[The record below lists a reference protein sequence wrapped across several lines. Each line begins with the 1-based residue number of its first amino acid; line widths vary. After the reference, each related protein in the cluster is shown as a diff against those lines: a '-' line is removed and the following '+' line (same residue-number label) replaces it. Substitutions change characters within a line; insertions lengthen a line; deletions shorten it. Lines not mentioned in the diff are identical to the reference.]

1 MEDKEFFDL
10 HNQIMSYG
18 KGVAPK
24 PIETNDADTFALD
37 NKIQQ
42 SNNEI
47 QQLDNKNEQNNADID
62 TDKTIETNAFDNTSD
77 FEPDEKSL
85 LETIDDSDL
94 MKAVRR
100 TNAYKTY
107 MYSNEDIIKEA
118 RRMSQVLNN
127 EGVKISEDII
137 LSSPEALNN
146 VRDVYKTFEKEMDI
160 DKVYE
165 HYPALKN
172 IAEKDPS
179 AAALLLSNMEDVRTA
194 HGIIENAVAGHNQ
207 YYVPAKQNAVGT
219 KLFYGEKMSPEDA
232 AKLKDIGKEIKNLKQ
247 IPDFFD
253 APLDNMVGTTSQQI
267 SMMIYQM
274 AHGSGYAAA
283 GAVIGYGGTKLL
295 GRAAGTAVGGLA
307 GGALGSAATET
318 LARQNAM
325 RLMGIGARVGG
336 AKAMFDELA
345 GQYYLEALSYKNK
358 AGGQQFTEEQARY
371 MAGIQA
377 AVETAIEIGE
387 TEQVL
392 KILGKNPATASA
404 HKTIKDIIANAKNS
418 ASAIAQLKELAAN
431 VYKVGKV
438 ESIEEGKQQLAT
450 DLVSNYFATYVA
462 PDGDEEY
469 GLKPYSIGEMATRAG
484 EATIQASVPSV
495 GMGILGSGASS
506 IGVARNFMNTMKLND
521 VLSEV
526 KVDFN
531 NYKLNQSGINMLKDL
546 KENLADSK
554 LYKEHPEEAVS
565 LLKESLSGSGF
576 EEVTLDTELV
586 KKEEGGQEVLFQMAI
601 DAGLTEEQAQA
612 AIDNNENI
620 TVPTEIYAKNI
631 MANPLSEKLLN
642 KISFDKEGDCLERSR
657 KFAASL
663 KRSWDKMI
671 DAEYERKM
679 DAAYNVLKDDLG
691 EDVAMDAMGVIQF
704 YPDDPSAGAKRMA
717 NEIQTQI
724 DAEINPILNMMNEG
738 IHQGVEDYWFDKETG
753 EEVDVSDMFGSEET
767 ASGGS
772 YGHARFSNNAG
783 WYREFFRRNH
793 RAPTKTEMRDI
804 AIDVYGG
811 KDDYGVL
818 AEAGPMSNEAY
829 EEFVQQGRRLA
840 NMIADV
846 SMYNKLSEKLKGYD
860 AGKVAAAEGLT
871 EDGYAAYKYMVDSIK
886 GIETNKATQK
896 SVAVGAMLWA
906 HVAERFAENYQAMGQ
921 NVTALDV
928 IKRFRFS
935 DKAIGSGL
943 NQQQSNPVYNYSYE
957 ENQMAI
963 KNYFKELKSL
973 DEIANMDVTENY
985 KALLHESKES
995 MLNYIASACEDF
1007 LDKELVDPLGDTVR
1021 FERPVI
1027 NGEQLTNEQIAIFYS
1042 AKDRKSVDKISLK
1055 KAIAFA
1061 NIKNI
1066 VSDPMAIVINSKG
1079 NKTYL
1084 SVFNTGVGNMSGK
1097 VIVSVEET
1105 DKGRFITFQVNADK
1119 GNKKSTLGD
1128 TRSYLTGAKEILYLK
1143 GRLSEHPRL
1152 PPDQQVS
1159 SVDADL
1165 HQSGNFILP
1174 QFYKDV
1180 NKNTNKLSDN
1190 VLKLLSSETVKQEII
1205 ELDSLYR
1212 NSKSNEQKLVAL
1224 DGSKSTY
1231 SLLKWLLIRT
1241 STFKKIF
1248 GDWEVEYQK
1257 KKLETEYNYAVKVN
1271 ADDYIFVS
1279 MNDSEIKA
1287 RSLIE
1292 PVLGTV
1298 KTIAGNWNITK
1309 AFAETTFAHNRK
1321 TLNVGDKDLR
1331 LAALSGLKEG
1341 LNHLVYIG
1349 EMEDFHHGQIGN
1361 NNVKTENY
1369 HDKYYAYW
1377 IDTGSGKALVYLR
1390 VLDQRTESERNQNL
1404 GQDKVKLYLH
1414 DVFDE
1419 EEVEAMRNLSYED
1432 ASKVVEERVQSGNA
1446 GNDLGFYIVS
1456 KFMNQPT
1463 NMKVDVLSN
1472 GEPDLS
1478 SLKDNDPLMQRAWH
1492 GTAAIFD
1499 NWDLGYAGS
1508 GEGGAAHGYGLYFA
1522 QDKNVAIGYR
1532 NMLVGSVEYLYKG
1545 KPLQNLYDQ
1554 LERKGDWEKLA
1565 VIEEFMINQNTDNV
1579 LNGEEYFGS
1588 KNVQWFKDKVMPYL
1602 KGDKES
1608 GSLFEVD
1615 VPENDVLLDEQ
1626 KLFGN
1631 QEKGV
1636 QANIK
1641 KAINKLNDE
1650 QKQIFKNSYIGNHF
1664 QKSSGSEERTGLLNK
1679 KTEAENMIRR
1689 FKMVGMKKFKT
1700 SLQEK
1705 SFRKKMSDLQEMGYD
1720 VNALEKDET
1729 AVSNLIQ
1736 EWQDKVADID
1746 RQLQEEETIRN
1757 NNFQKS
1763 KSEAEAKALEELLPN
1778 MTGWDVY
1785 AGLYM
1790 ALGTPKDA
1798 SLALNDVG
1806 IKGITYDGESDGRCF
1821 VVFDDKAVHTIERF
1835 NQAAGEKALTANQ
1848 QKLAQAINAYN
1859 TGEPMDI
1866 IYETTGW
1873 HLGLDGKWRFEI
1885 PDNLNKIDF
1894 DAIPAE
1900 KWGNAKLGDIY
1911 DNPALYA
1918 AYPWLKDTMVYVEEL
1933 DATTKGYTDGVSV
1946 TLNLLGLTDG
1956 YNEIIDLGEN
1966 LYTRRVDG
1974 RGNAGEWLDENNNPM
1989 SEAMQA
1995 ALADV
2000 RAQMQEGFWLVDAI
2014 SVCIDTAKAS
2024 VEKAET
2030 QLLGLDNQ
2038 NIAPELKP
2046 GLKAGMEKILDKRK
2060 EKLQALEFIYNNAG
2074 SSMFVKEWVKDNDKA
2089 KKIMGETLIHEIQHL
2104 VQDHEGFARG
2114 GSPDAVQESIGKEMG
2129 RVRSE
2134 MRDIHPMAWELFTIH
2149 EDMAKALGEMNV
2161 EEAFKLDAQYNKYAD
2176 TLGLDKEEKS
2186 EIKTLGARY
2195 RKLEK
2200 QRESD
2205 ISAFSKYQNLHGEQ
2219 EARLASKL
2227 AAMNTELEEGK
2238 AYAVSAEEI
2247 FEAWAQGKSDGVI
2260 AKGKRWAEIENK
2272 YQTDEDGPSIEE
2284 LVEQQELAEDSE
2296 VKELQKT
2303 LEDKFMSDWDYEQ
2316 LQSEYTDAVLKGINE
2331 YNAIIIFGGS
2341 AVAGSSFNQQ
2351 MSAVQ
2356 GAMETVA
2363 KGQYVIHIMESADE
2377 STFMHEMSHG
2387 FFDMMAD
2394 MASMEGAPEQVVKD
2408 YETLRKWCEWNP
2420 ESINDYKGT
2429 AVAREFENLDRLIRE
2444 AQEKG
2449 YAVTKNASGE
2459 EVTISYQKLLR
2470 QWNQERFARGF
2481 EEYLKAGKA
2490 PTEGMRG
2497 IFSKFKNWLVRIYKG
2512 CVGIGAKPTD
2522 AVRQVM
2528 DRMIATQEEIDYAI
2542 KKAEL
2547 NKWRESGADEMLTK
2561 SSKEFYDDLMA
2572 KAKEDAESKVLKL
2585 ALKDLDQAEKD
2596 KVEAEIKAE
2605 REAATERI
2613 SQEPVFVVQKYMEQ
2627 NPELNPETVAQTLGN
2642 MSLKTYV
2649 ETLKARGG
2657 SVKSAVDAYME
2668 KYEKS
2673 VKKDVQGEE
2682 YRAWLKAEA
2691 QKAIGTSKYTDLIA
2705 AYELQAYKK
2714 AVQRLRR
2721 LENKLAQIEV
2731 KDEAA
2736 RKEAEAIIK
2745 REEKAKAEQ
2754 EDRDERVRELR
2765 TELRELK
2772 NNVKVYGKNSQDE
2785 IGQARYYAAN
2795 RLDTL
2800 PVGEATDFR
2809 KWGNLAVRK
2818 HQDAMDMLNA
2828 GNLEEATK
2836 LQKDVLVYRMLEKR
2850 AYELH
2855 EKYEKKVAR
2864 LVARK
2869 KTIETSKNIGA
2880 NDRYLY
2886 MHFLYL
2892 FGLTE
2897 KDAPRPEDF
2906 PGVENMLLG
2915 NLDGTDDPSVPAS
2928 AIVNPEEWL
2937 KSFITNPDSVPMEN
2951 GLNSLTMEQYRE
2963 VEELMDYVYN
2973 AGMDRNS
2980 IKTLVDD
2987 DGTESTIDEV
2997 NAAILGDLINSREDK
3012 SFMHS
3017 AGADSKL
3024 ESAMKAARKYW
3035 VELIKPETI
3044 LNAMGENAMKYLY
3057 NPLRRCADKELQM
3070 NKDAI
3075 EKQKAIFAQYH
3086 DDIIEHLGKE
3096 EGEALLKDFSTKKL
3110 YVLNGDRIRQSELTH
3125 EELVCLALNLGTE
3138 IGHKRVLD
3146 GYGISEGV
3154 LRNLLYNLTSADWT
3168 LIQSIWDMHEEYW
3181 PELRRVTAA
3190 VTGVTMEKQ
3199 EPREFTVMSRDGV
3212 AYPVRGGYYHLA
3224 YDRTKNLKV
3233 RERDADKRL
3242 DTQSNSNRRFG
3253 IGVGMTKERNEY
3265 EVKYLLDLHLSVMQR
3280 AVAETIH
3287 YISFYETV
3295 RDVNRLVNSEMFAE
3309 TTVGFFGE
3317 EHYLALQ
3324 KWVKDAWALEPE
3336 SKTEVER
3343 FNAAMR
3349 SNQTMATLGFS
3360 MITAL
3365 ENALNIFPMMAEIG
3379 PKNALEAVLGYY
3391 GNMFR
3396 RGVTDPREMFAQNQ
3410 FIADHSIFM
3419 AERGESIDPNIYKN
3433 QADNGINEPNIVV
3446 KPFNKLTDGAFWFI
3460 TQTDLMLARP
3470 LWMHEYQRVYNE
3482 CIAKQ
3487 LDPDVAERKAVQAG
3501 DAAVRHVFGSSAEI
3515 DRAEIQKS
3523 RSEIVKFMT
3532 MFYSYFSTVHN
3543 AMLAKGYEY
3552 DKLRHEGK
3560 SILQAASPTLV
3571 WGVMMWYV
3579 LPSVGSAV
3587 MRAYLKGDDDDREP
3601 EKLAAKIASTFA
3613 SNVAGGLPFARDAV
3627 PALLDLVMGEKVYGF
3642 RNVPLYEAAQQT
3654 MRTVSA
3660 IKGVLDN
3667 KKDEI
3672 DVMRAMARLS
3682 VYMTRFPL
3690 TASNAMITAAQ
3701 WISEGD
3707 LTEEDLAKYLQAM
3720 VMNKKPK
3727 K

>member
-77 FEPDEKSL
+77 FEPDEKSIV
-85 LETIDDSDL
+85 ETIDDSDL

-179 AAALLLSNMEDVRTA
+179 AAALLLSNMEDVKTA
-194 HGIIENAVAGHNQ
+194 HGIIENAVAGYNQ

-295 GRAAGTAVGGLA
+295 GRAAGTMVGGLA

-418 ASAIAQLKELAAN
+418 ASAMAQLKELAAN

-601 DAGLTEEQAQA
+601 DAGLTEEQAQV

-679 DAAYNVLKDDLG
+679 EAAYNVLKDDFG
-691 EDVAMDAMGVIQF
+691 EDVAMDAMGVIQY
-704 YPDDPSAGAKRMA
+704 YPDDPSAGARKMA
-717 NEIQTQI
+717 KELQDQI

-943 NQQQSNPVYNYSYE
+943 NQQQTEVQAQMQAVREKYEGTDQWMKAPDGTDTQLTEEQWLYAHTDAFKEKYGYKDKAAEVEKLKSMQPVVAQQGVIKRTETQRVMDSAFAWAEANDLYGEVDTKIGKVTIDQISIKSSFGHGIYARKLDAVTTLKEGLSNGAYIGVLRDFEGNRLYNHYFVYKMLHGGKECYVFCRVRQDANMQRLYLHAVYDVEQIKNIPVKTAAAYLNAEPHGGDALFTNILSLFLNSDNPLSVKTLENGEPDFSKLDVDDSVFMQQSAQSNNSLNPVVQEQMQALREKYE
-957 ENQMAI
+957 GTNEWLKAPNGSDTNLTEEQWLQVRTP
-963 KNYFKELKSL
+963 NFKEWFGDWENDAENAYKIVDENGEPKVMYHQTAADIEVFDPKHKGAGTYDGETPFGIFMKPNDSDIGLNGNIQMPLFVRMMNPIQFRSRSELSKWLKDNVEGYAELVEKLKNSNAEYQL
-973 DEIANMDVTENY
+973 KYDKSDEEFDTAYTELYNR
-985 KALLHESKES
+985 KRNGEKFTEAQWRQEVEKLSKKSKEV
-995 MLNYIASACEDF
+995 LKAWEEATNKISAEQ
-1007 LDKELVDPLGDTVR
+1007 KELVDKAFKSMGYDG
-1021 FERPVI
+1021 VI
-1027 NGEQLTNEQIAIFYS
+1027 LQ
-1042 AKDRKSVDKISLK
+1042 KDAGSFGRSVSTT
-1055 KAIAFA
+1055 IAFEPNQVKSA
-1061 NIKNI
+1061 
-1066 VSDPMAIVINSKG
+1066 
-1079 NKTYL
+1079 
-1084 SVFNTGVGNMSGK
+1084 VGN
-1097 VIVSVEET
+1097 
-1105 DKGRFITFQVNADK
+1105 N
-1119 GNKKSTLGD
+1119 
-1128 TRSYLTGAKEILYLK
+1128 
-1143 GRLSEHPRL
+1143 
-1152 PPDQQVS
+1152 
-1159 SVDADL
+1159 
-1165 HQSGNFILP
+1165 GNFDI
-1174 QFYKDV
+1174 
-1180 NKNTNKLSDN
+1180 NN
-1190 VLKLLSSETVKQEII
+1190 
-1205 ELDSLYR
+1205 
-1212 NSKSNEQKLVAL
+1212 
-1224 DGSKSTY
+1224 
-1231 SLLKWLLIRT
+1231 
-1241 STFKKIF
+1241 
-1248 GDWEVEYQK
+1248 
-1257 KKLETEYNYAVKVN
+1257 YNIY
-1271 ADDYIFVS
+1271 
-1279 MNDSEIKA
+1279 
-1287 RSLIE
+1287 
-1292 PVLGTV
+1292 
-1298 KTIAGNWNITK
+1298 
-1309 AFAETTFAHNRK
+1309 
-1321 TLNVGDKDLR
+1321 
-1331 LAALSGLKEG
+1331 
-1341 LNHLVYIG
+1341 
-1349 EMEDFHHGQIGN
+1349 
-1361 NNVKTENY
+1361 
-1369 HDKYYAYW
+1369 
-1377 IDTGSGKALVYLR
+1377 
-1390 VLDQRTESERNQNL
+1390 
-1404 GQDKVKLYLH
+1404 
-1414 DVFDE
+1414 
-1419 EEVEAMRNLSYED
+1419 
-1432 ASKVVEERVQSGNA
+1432 
-1446 GNDLGFYIVS
+1446 
-1456 KFMNQPT
+1456 
-1463 NMKVDVLSN
+1463 
-1472 GEPDLS
+1472 
-1478 SLKDNDPLMQRAWH
+1478 MQRAWH

-1522 QDKNVAIGYR
+1522 QDKKVAQGYWD
-1532 NMLVGSVEYLYKG
+1532 MLSRTHNATDSHSAEY
-1545 KPLQNLYDQ
+1545 D
-1554 LERKGDWEKLA
+1554 DEKLQKEYDRLDRQRKYDEMDLLENLM
-1565 VIEEFMINQNTDNV
+1565 VNHHWDEQEFRAYSEDMGRSKKQTDDLV
-1579 LNGEEYFGS
+1579 
-1588 KNVQWFKDKVMPYL
+1588 KWFKSVQKRL
-1602 KGDKES
+1602 KHTKPVGA
-1608 GSLFEVD
+1608 LFEVD

-1626 KLFGN
+1626 LPLKE
-1631 QEKGV
+1631 QPPKV
-1636 QANIK
+1636 KAAIK
-1641 KAINKLNDE
+1641 
-1650 QKQIFKNSYIGNHF
+1650 
-1664 QKSSGSEERTGLLNK
+1664 
-1679 KTEAENMIRR
+1679 
-1689 FKMVGMKKFKT
+1689 
-1700 SLQEK
+1700 
-1705 SFRKKMSDLQEMGYD
+1705 
-1720 VNALEKDET
+1720 
-1729 AVSNLIQ
+1729 NLIK
-1736 EWQDKVADID
+1736 EASEKFHYEYNDNGEMELYKGDEHIGTYDFPEDLREDVKRLGGNIAANNILKINDDSTGREIYNAVGFDI
-1746 RQLQEEETIRN
+1746 
-1757 NNFQKS
+1757 
-1763 KSEAEAKALEELLPN
+1763 
-1778 MTGWDVY
+1778 
-1785 AGLYM
+1785 
-1790 ALGTPKDA
+1790 GTDKDA
-1798 SLALNDVG
+1798 SLLLNKYGV
-1806 IKGITYDGESDGRCF
+1806 KGIAYDGERDGRCF

-1835 NQAAGEKALTANQ
+1835 NQAVGEKALTANQ

-1859 TGEPMDI
+1859 AGEPMNI

-1933 DATTKGYTDGVSV
+1933 DATTKGYADGVSV

-1966 LYTRRVDG
+1966 LYTRRVDAQ
-1974 RGNAGEWLDENNNPM
+1974 GNAGEWLDENNNPM

-2046 GLKAGMEKILDKRK
+2046 GLKASIEKTLDRRK
-2060 EKLQALEFIYNNAG
+2060 EKLKALEFIYNNAG
-2074 SSMFVKEWVKDNDKA
+2074 SSMFVKEWVKDNEKA

-2104 VQDHEGFARG
+2104 IQDHEGFARG

-2161 EEAFKLDAQYNKYAD
+2161 EEAFKLDAKYNKYAD

-2200 QRESD
+2200 QRESK
-2205 ISAFSKYQNLHGEQ
+2205 IEAFYKYQNLHGEQ

-2227 AAMNTELEEGK
+2227 AAMNTELEEAK

-2247 FEAWAQGKSDGVI
+2247 FDAWAQGKSDDII

-2284 LVEQQELAEDSE
+2284 LVEQNELSEDPDVQEL
-2296 VKELQKT
+2296 VKT
-2303 LEDKFMSDWDYEQ
+2303 LEDKFSADWDIED
-2316 LQSEYTDAVLKGINE
+2316 LQDEYTRAVLNGVNS
-2331 YNAIIIFGGS
+2331 YSAIIIFGGS
-2341 AVAGSSFNQQ
+2341 AVAGSALNQQ

-2736 RKEAEAIIK
+2736 RKEAEAIIR

-2869 KTIETSKNIGA
+2869 KTIETSKNLGA

-3379 PKNALEAVLGYY
+3379 PKNALEAVFGYY

-3446 KPFNKLTDGAFWFI
+3446 KPFNKLTDVAFWFI

-3523 RSEIVKFMT
+3523 QSEIMKFMT

-3601 EKLAAKIASTFA
+3601 EKLAAKIASTLA
-3613 SNVAGGLPFARDAV
+3613 SNIVGGLPFWRDLV
-3627 PALLDLVMGEKVYGF
+3627 PGALDLMMGEKVYGF
-3642 RNVPLYEAAQQT
+3642 RNVAVYEAAQQT

-3667 KKDEI
+3667 KKDEV

>member
-18 KGVAPK
+18 KGVAPTVK
-24 PIETNDADTFALD
+24 PIENDADTFALD
-37 NKIQQ
+37 DKIQQ

-47 QQLDNKNEQNNADID
+47 QQLDNKNPQNNADIN
-62 TDKTIETNAFDNTSD
+62 TDKTIEANAFDNTSD
-77 FEPDEKSL
+77 IEPDEKSVF
-85 LETIDDSDL
+85 ETIDDSDL
-94 MKAVRR
+94 MKAARR
-100 TNAYKTY
+100 SNAYKTY
-107 MYSNEDIIKEA
+107 MYSKEDVIKEA
-118 RRMSQVLNN
+118 RRMSQVLKN
-127 EGVKISEDII
+127 EGVNISEDLI

-160 DKVYE
+160 DKVFE
-165 HYPALKN
+165 SYPEMKTL
-172 IAEKDPS
+172 AEKDHVS
-179 AAALLLSNMEDVRTA
+179 AALVLSNMKDVRTA
-194 HGIIENAVAGHNQ
+194 HGIIENAIAGHNQ
-207 YYVPAKQNAVGT
+207 YYVPAKQNAIGT
-219 KLFYGEKMSPEDA
+219 KLFYGEKMSPEDS
-232 AKLKDIGKEIKNLKQ
+232 AKMKEIGNEIKNLKQ

-253 APLDNMVGTTSQQI
+253 APLDNMVGSTTQQI

-274 AHGSGYAAA
+274 AHGSPYAAA

-295 GRAAGTAVGGLA
+295 GRAAGTMVGGFA
-307 GGALGSAATET
+307 GGALGGAATET

-377 AVETAIEIGE
+377 AVETAIEVGE

-392 KILGKNPATASA
+392 KILGKNPATASV
-404 HKTIKDIIANAKNS
+404 HKTIKDIITNAKNS
-418 ASAIAQLKELAAN
+418 ASAMEQLKELAKN
-431 VYKVGKV
+431 VYRVGKV

-462 PDGDEEY
+462 PDGDDQY
-469 GLKPYSIGEMATRAG
+469 GLKAYSIGEMATRAG
-484 EATIQASVPSV
+484 EATLQAAVPSV

-506 IGVARNFMNTMKLND
+506 IGVARNFMNSMKLND

-531 NYKLNQSGINMLKDL
+531 NYKLNQSGVNMLKEL
-546 KENLADSK
+546 KENFANSK
-554 LYKEHPEEAVS
+554 LCQEHPEEAVQ

-586 KKEEGGQEVLFQMAI
+586 KKEKGGQDVLFQMAI
-601 DAGLTEEQAQA
+601 DAGMTEEQAQT

-631 MANPLSEKLLN
+631 MANPLSENLLN

-679 DAAYNVLKDDLG
+679 EAAYNVLKDDLG
-691 EDVAMDAMGVIQF
+691 EDVAMDAMGVIQY
-704 YPDDPSAGAKRMA
+704 YPDDPSAGARKMA
-717 NEIQTQI
+717 KELQDQI
-724 DAEINPILNMMNEG
+724 AAEINPILKMMNDG
-738 IHQGVEDYWFDKETG
+738 IRQGVEDYWFDKETG

-767 ASGGS
+767 ASSGS
-772 YGHARFSNNAG
+772 FGHARVSNNAG

-804 AIDVYGG
+804 AIDVYSG

-818 AEAGPMSNEAY
+818 AEAGPMSNEDY
-829 EEFVQQGRRLA
+829 EGFVQQGRRLA
-840 NMIADV
+840 NMIEDAGMYSKLAD
-846 SMYNKLSEKLKGYD
+846 KLKGYD

-871 EDGYAAYKYMVDSIK
+871 ENGYAAYKYIVDSIK
-886 GIETNKATQK
+886 GLETNKATQK

-906 HVAERFAENYQAMGQ
+906 HVAERFAEAEQAMGKDT
-921 NVTALDV
+921 TALDV

-935 DKAIGSGL
+935 DKPVGSGL
-943 NQQQSNPVYNYSYE
+943 YQQQTVHIGTELTIQRPVEDVKAAYE
-957 ENQMAI
+957 ELQNLPVISGLFDELDSIDDIVDKRKAARKKFDEIYKTEQGFPVFVKTKYGDKVKVVTAT
-963 KNYFKELKSL
+963 FKEIKRHSANADVLKVIPHIEELVSTATFL
-973 DEIANMDVTENY
+973 YTTKPDPNRKKKMSAYVTEYRTLGNLFKVGDNEYYVKIVLRVEDSGVIVLHDLDLNQKTKAESGSSRSDDYESPLELTDSTFVVNSIPWWLEEVKKNIYNTTDFQENQEQMQAIREKYEGTDKWMKAPNGSDTNLTEEQWLQVRTPNFKEWFGDWENDAENAY
-985 KALLHESKES
+985 KIVDENGEPKVMYHQTAADIEVFDPKHKGAGTYDGETPFGIFMKPNDSDIGLKGNIQMPLFVRMMNPIQFRSRSELSKWLKDNVEGYAELVEKLKNS
-995 MLNYIASACEDF
+995 NAEYQLKYDKSDEEFDTAYTELYNRKRNGEKFTEAQWRREVDKLSEKSKDVLKAWEEATNKISAEQ
-1007 LDKELVDPLGDTVR
+1007 KELVDKAFKSMGYDG
-1021 FERPVI
+1021 VI
-1027 NGEQLTNEQIAIFYS
+1027 LQ
-1042 AKDRKSVDKISLK
+1042 KDAGSFGRSVSTT
-1055 KAIAFA
+1055 IAFEPNQVKSA
-1061 NIKNI
+1061 
-1066 VSDPMAIVINSKG
+1066 
-1079 NKTYL
+1079 
-1084 SVFNTGVGNMSGK
+1084 VGN
-1097 VIVSVEET
+1097 
-1105 DKGRFITFQVNADK
+1105 N
-1119 GNKKSTLGD
+1119 
-1128 TRSYLTGAKEILYLK
+1128 
-1143 GRLSEHPRL
+1143 
-1152 PPDQQVS
+1152 
-1159 SVDADL
+1159 
-1165 HQSGNFILP
+1165 GNFDINNP
-1174 QFYKDV
+1174 
-1180 NKNTNKLSDN
+1180 
-1190 VLKLLSSETVKQEII
+1190 
-1205 ELDSLYR
+1205 
-1212 NSKSNEQKLVAL
+1212 
-1224 DGSKSTY
+1224 
-1231 SLLKWLLIRT
+1231 
-1241 STFKKIF
+1241 
-1248 GDWEVEYQK
+1248 
-1257 KKLETEYNYAVKVN
+1257 
-1271 ADDYIFVS
+1271 
-1279 MNDSEIKA
+1279 
-1287 RSLIE
+1287 
-1292 PVLGTV
+1292 
-1298 KTIAGNWNITK
+1298 NI
-1309 AFAETTFAHNRK
+1309 
-1321 TLNVGDKDLR
+1321 
-1331 LAALSGLKEG
+1331 
-1341 LNHLVYIG
+1341 Y
-1349 EMEDFHHGQIGN
+1349 
-1361 NNVKTENY
+1361 
-1369 HDKYYAYW
+1369 
-1377 IDTGSGKALVYLR
+1377 
-1390 VLDQRTESERNQNL
+1390 
-1404 GQDKVKLYLH
+1404 
-1414 DVFDE
+1414 
-1419 EEVEAMRNLSYED
+1419 
-1432 ASKVVEERVQSGNA
+1432 
-1446 GNDLGFYIVS
+1446 
-1456 KFMNQPT
+1456 
-1463 NMKVDVLSN
+1463 
-1472 GEPDLS
+1472 
-1478 SLKDNDPLMQRAWH
+1478 MQRAWH
-1492 GTAAIFD
+1492 GTAAVFD

-1508 GEGGAAHGYGLYFA
+1508 GEGGAVHGYGLYFA
-1522 QDKNVAIGYR
+1522 QDKKVAQGYWD
-1532 NMLVGSVEYLYKG
+1532 MLSRTHNATDSHSAEYDDK
-1545 KPLQNLYDQ
+1545 KLQQEYNR
-1554 LERKGDWEKLA
+1554 LERQRKYDEMDLLENLMVNHHWDEQ
-1565 VIEEFMINQNTDNV
+1565 EFRAYSEDMGRTKKQTDSLV
-1579 LNGEEYFGS
+1579 
-1588 KNVQWFKDKVMPYL
+1588 KWFKGVQNKL
-1602 KGDKES
+1602 KHTNPVGT
-1608 GSLFEVD
+1608 LFEVD

-1626 KLFGN
+1626 LPLKDQPPKVKEAIKNLIKEASEKFHYEYNDSGEMELYKGN
-1631 QEKGV
+1631 EHIGTYDFPEILRKDVKRLGGDIA
-1636 QANIK
+1636 ANNILK
-1641 KAINKLNDE
+1641 INDDSTGREIYNALGFD
-1650 QKQIFKNSYIGNHF
+1650 IGTD
-1664 QKSSGSEERTGLLNK
+1664 KEASLLLNK
-1679 KTEAENMIRR
+1679 H
-1689 FKMVGMKKFKT
+1689 
-1700 SLQEK
+1700 
-1705 SFRKKMSDLQEMGYD
+1705 
-1720 VNALEKDET
+1720 
-1729 AVSNLIQ
+1729 
-1736 EWQDKVADID
+1736 
-1746 RQLQEEETIRN
+1746 
-1757 NNFQKS
+1757 
-1763 KSEAEAKALEELLPN
+1763 
-1778 MTGWDVY
+1778 
-1785 AGLYM
+1785 
-1790 ALGTPKDA
+1790 
-1798 SLALNDVG
+1798 G
-1806 IKGITYDGESDGRCF
+1806 IKGITYDGERDGRCF

-1835 NQAAGEKALTANQ
+1835 NQSAGQKALTANQ
-1848 QKLAQAINAYN
+1848 QMLAQAINYYYE
-1859 TGEPMDI
+1859 GKPMKF
-1866 IYETTGW
+1866 IYDATGW

-1918 AYPWLKDTMVYVEEL
+1918 AYPWLKDTMIYVEEM
-1933 DATTKGYTDGVSV
+1933 DATTRGSADGVSV

-1956 YNEIIDLGEN
+1956 YNETVDLGEN
-1966 LYTRRVDG
+1966 LFYTRRVDA

-1995 ALADV
+1995 ALADI
-2000 RAQMQEGFWLVDAI
+2000 RAQIQEGFWLVDAI
-2014 SVCIDTAKAS
+2014 SVCIDAAKAS
-2024 VEKAET
+2024 VEKAEDKLDT
-2030 QLLGLDNQ
+2030 LDNQ

-2074 SSMFVKEWVKDNDKA
+2074 SSMFVKEWVRDNEKA

-2104 VQDHEGFARG
+2104 IQDHEGFARG
-2114 GSPDAVQESIGKEMG
+2114 GSPEHVQESIGAEMA
-2129 RVRSE
+2129 RVRKE
-2134 MRDIHPMAWELFTIH
+2134 MRDIHPMAWELFTIR
-2149 EDMAKALGEMNV
+2149 EDMRKAFGQLDL
-2161 EEAFKLDAQYNKYAD
+2161 EEAAKLDAKYKKYAD
-2176 TLGLDKEEKS
+2176 ILKLDKDETS
-2186 EIKTLGARY
+2186 EIDELGDRY
-2195 RKLEK
+2195 RELEK
-2200 QRESD
+2200 QRKSD
-2205 ISAFSKYQNLHGEQ
+2205 LDAFSKYQNLHGER

-2227 AAMNTELEEGK
+2227 AAMNTEIEEGK
-2238 AYAVSAEEI
+2238 ANTVSAEEI
-2247 FEAWAQGKSDGVI
+2247 FDAWAQGKSDDVI
-2260 AKGKRWAEIENK
+2260 AKGKRWAEIENI

-2284 LVEQQELAEDSE
+2284 MVEQKELSENPDLQEL
-2296 VKELQKT
+2296 VKN
-2303 LEDKFMSDWDYEQ
+2303 LEEKYMADWDNEQ
-2316 LQSEYTDAVLKGINE
+2316 LQDEYADTVLNGINP
-2331 YNAIIIFGGS
+2331 YNAIVIFGGS

-2363 KGQYVIHIMESADE
+2363 KGQYVIHLMESADE

-2420 ESINDYKGT
+2420 EAINEYKGT
-2429 AVAREFENLDRLIRE
+2429 AVAREFEELDRLIRE

-2449 YAVTKNASGE
+2449 YAVTKDAYGD
-2459 EVTISYQKLLR
+2459 EVKVPYKKLLR
-2470 QWNQERFARGF
+2470 QWSQERFARGF
-2481 EEYLKAGKA
+2481 EDYLKAGKA
-2490 PTEGMRG
+2490 PSEGMRG

-2512 CVGIGAKPTD
+2512 CVGVGAKPTD
-2522 AVRQVM
+2522 AVREVM

-2561 SSKEFYDDLMA
+2561 SSKEFYDNLLT
-2572 KAKEDAESKVLKL
+2572 KAREEAEEKVLKL
-2585 ALKDLDQAEKD
+2585 ALKDLDQEAKAKIEADIEAYRKD
-2596 KVEAEIKAE
+2596 
-2605 REAATERI
+2605 ATEHV
-2613 SQEPVFVVQKYMEQ
+2613 SQESVFIVQKYLEQ
-2627 NPELNPETVAQTLGN
+2627 NPDLDPATVAQTLGN
-2642 MSLKTYV
+2642 MSLKTYT
-2649 ETLKARGG
+2649 ETLKERGG
-2657 SVKSAVDAYME
+2657 SVKAAVDKMVDEYAKNLRQDVHGE
-2668 KYEKS
+2668 K
-2673 VKKDVQGEE
+2673 
-2682 YRAWLKAEA
+2682 YRAWLKGEAE
-2691 QKAIGTSKYTDLIA
+2691 KAIGTSKYTDLIA

-2714 AVQRLRR
+2714 AVKRLRNLESR
-2721 LENKLAQIEV
+2721 LAKIEA
-2731 KDEAA
+2731 KDEAE
-2736 RKEAEAIIK
+2736 RKEAEAIIR

-2765 TELRELK
+2765 AELRDLK
-2772 NNVKVYGKNSQDE
+2772 QNVKVYGKNSQDE

-2818 HQDAMDMLNA
+2818 HQDAMDMLNS

-2850 AYELH
+2850 AYELK
-2855 EKYEKKVAR
+2855 EKYDKKVAR

-2869 KTIETSKNIGA
+2869 KTIETSKNLAA

-2886 MHFLYL
+2886 MHLLYL

-2897 KDAPRPEDF
+2897 KDVPRPENF

-2915 NLDGTDDPSVPAS
+2915 NLDGTDDPNVPVS

-2937 KSFITNPDSVPMEN
+2937 KSFITNPDSLPMEN

-2997 NAAILGDLINSREDK
+2997 NAAILGDLINSRDEKDI
-3012 SFMHS
+3012 MHT

-3024 ESAMKAARKYW
+3024 ERAMRGARKYW

-3057 NPLRRCADKELQM
+3057 NPLRKCADKELQM

-3075 EKQKAIFAQYH
+3075 EKQKAIFAQYR
-3086 DDIIEHLGKE
+3086 DDVIEHLGKE
-3096 EGEALLKDFSTKKL
+3096 EGEALLKGFSTEKL
-3110 YVLNGDRIRQSELTH
+3110 YVLNGDRIRSSELTH
-3125 EELVCLALNLGTE
+3125 EELICLALNLGTE

-3146 GYGISEGV
+3146 GYGISEGA

-3199 EPREFTVMSRDGV
+3199 EPREFTVMSKDGV
-3212 AYPVRGGYYHLA
+3212 AYPIRGGYYHLA

-3295 RDVNRLVNSEMFAE
+3295 RDINRLVNSEMFAE

-3379 PKNALEAVLGYY
+3379 PKNTLEAVFGYY

-3396 RGVTDPREMFAQNQ
+3396 RGVTDHREMFAQNQ

-3419 AERGESIDPNIYKN
+3419 AERGESIDPNVYKN
-3433 QADNGINEPNIVV
+3433 QEANGINEPNIAV

-3560 SILQAASPTLV
+3560 DILQAASPTLV
-3571 WGVMMWYV
+3571 WGVMMWYI
-3579 LPSVGSAV
+3579 LPSIGSAV

-3667 KKDEI
+3667 KKDEV

-3720 VMNKKPK
+3720 VMNMKPK